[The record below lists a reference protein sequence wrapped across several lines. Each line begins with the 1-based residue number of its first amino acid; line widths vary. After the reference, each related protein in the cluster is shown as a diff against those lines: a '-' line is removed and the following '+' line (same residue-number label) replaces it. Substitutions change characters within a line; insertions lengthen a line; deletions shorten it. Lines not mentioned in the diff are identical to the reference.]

1 MADSDGRH
9 RRQVG
14 KVRRAPVRGGGGD
27 AACIT
32 WRKATVDEIVE
43 HFKNR

>member
-14 KVRRAPVRGGGGD
+14 KVRRAPVQGRRGLLCV
-27 AACIT
+27 A
-32 WRKATVDEIVE
+32 
-43 HFKNR
+43 

>member
-14 KVRRAPVRGGGGD
+14 KVRRAPVRGGGD
-27 AACIT
+27 AACIK

>member
-1 MADSDGRH
+1 MADIDGRH

-14 KVRRAPVRGGGGD
+14 KVRRAPVQRRCGRFV
-27 AACIT
+27 

>member
-14 KVRRAPVRGGGGD
+14 KCEELRFRGDG
-27 AACIT
+27 ACFA

>member
-14 KVRRAPVRGGGGD
+14 KVRRAPVRGGD

-32 WRKATVDEIVE
+32 WRKATVDEIIE
-43 HFKNR
+43 HFKRR

>member
-14 KVRRAPVRGGGGD
+14 KVRRAPVRGETRPASHGV
-27 AACIT
+27 
-32 WRKATVDEIVE
+32 RLQ
-43 HFKNR
+43 